1 MVIGFSTINHTHIL
15 GHPHFVHSATRL
27 HDGQS
32 GPPGIRLPCSREHF
46 GSSAFEPRFKGT
58 SAGNPHHLWQQIS
71 TLFPV
76 PPSPKVSKSP
86 KFIRIPKRFPNFGR
100 RVRPFEVQNM
110 SNPSQ
115 GTGHITCGPS
125 QAVHVFHQGEA
136 QDPTACQPDDFDGK
150 IYRKP
155 WEDHGRPTGNHGSS
169 HEIWV
174 VPSCS
179 CHSSLEPIQRDPRR
193 WKIIVLEGAKP
204 AILRP
209 RLAKRKNDI

>member
-58 SAGNPHHLWQQIS
+58 SAGNPHHLWQRIS

-86 KFIRIPKRFPNFGR
+86 KFIQIPKRFPNFGP
-100 RVRPFEVQNM
+100 RVMPFEVQNM
-110 SNPSQ
+110 FKVRAKELATSSAA
-115 GTGHITCGPS
+115 H
-125 QAVHVFHQGEA
+125 
-136 QDPTACQPDDFDGK
+136 
-150 IYRKP
+150 RKQCMSSTRAR
-155 WEDHGRPTGNHGSS
+155 HRIQRPAIRMILMARSTGNHGK
-169 HEIWV
+169 IYGK
-174 VPSCS
+174 
-179 CHSSLEPIQRDPRR
+179 PRFF
-193 WKIIVLEGAKP
+193 P
-204 AILRP
+204 
-209 RLAKRKNDI
+209 